1 VTAWVPLDVGWNS
14 NCPFWVRTSLR
25 SAPLRRSEHL
35 SFKDRTYPNWFQWIV
50 VSATLDRPTTITVT
64 EKTRRLLEAVK
75 CAGESFDDMIQDLL
89 EETFLDDKFY
99 AEIERRWQ
107 TEKRVPGNRVMK
119 KAGLV

>member
-1 VTAWVPLDVGWNS
+1 
-14 NCPFWVRTSLR
+14 
-25 SAPLRRSEHL
+25 
-35 SFKDRTYPNWFQWIV
+35 

-75 CAGESFDDMIQDLL
+75 GAGESFDDLIQDLL
-89 EETFLDDKFY
+89 EETFFDDKFY